1 MRGYNALHRE
11 KARRR
16 TRPFKIAAAVLILA
30 VSGKLFMVYGGPFMA
45 AAGSAITRVL
55 KKADD
60 MRNPSNY
67 AAKQVPPEAE
77 PPAVPAEAPGSP
89 VAPEHALRAQL
100 FAPDAPPAQGPAP
113 APSASA
119 PPARPFGLAP
129 LAKNSWRV
137 SGTVYDLTTLAPVQG
152 ADITFLR
159 DSKEPAT
166 ATTND
171 NGAYEVDL
179 VKSDGWTVSLE
190 AHDHRRGQIL
200 DIDPPYRVRDADE
213 RRAVLEHITDGDLT
227 PAPVGWKRA
236 SSKVKLDL
244 IAVPLNW
251 TDSRQR

>member
-30 VSGKLFMVYGGPFMA
+30 VSGKLFMVYGGTFMA
-45 AAGSAITRVL
+45 AAGSVITRAL

-67 AAKQVPPEAE
+67 AAKPALPKEE
-77 PPAVPAEAPGSP
+77 PPAVPAEPGSP
-89 VAPEHALRAQL
+89 VAPENALRSQL
-100 FAPDAPPAQGPAP
+100 FAPDAPPAPGPAP
-113 APSASA
+113 APTASA
-119 PPARPFGLAP
+119 PAVMPSEPAP

-137 SGTVYDLTTLAPVQG
+137 SGTVYDLATLEPVQG

-166 ATTND
+166 VTSDD
-171 NGAYEVDL
+171 NGAYEIDL

-190 AHDHRRGQIL
+190 THDHRRGQIL
-200 DIDPPYRVRDADE
+200 DIDPSYRVRDADE

-244 IAVPLNW
+244 IVVPLGES
-251 TDSRQR
+251 DSRRR